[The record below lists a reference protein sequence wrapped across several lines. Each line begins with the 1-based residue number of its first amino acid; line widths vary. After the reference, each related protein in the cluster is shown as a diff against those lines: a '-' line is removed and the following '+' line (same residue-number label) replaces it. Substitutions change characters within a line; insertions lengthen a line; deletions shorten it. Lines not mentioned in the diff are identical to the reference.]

1 MKTKLKAAKAEMR
14 IRTREYNASKKALV
28 RIFGVVTLL
37 EIKIANLAKSK
48 R

>member
-28 RIFGVVTLL
+28 RICGVVTKL
-37 EIKIANLAKSK
+37 EVKIANLAKSK
-48 R
+48 

>member
-1 MKTKLKAAKAEMR
+1 VKTKLKAAKAEMR

-37 EIKIANLAKSK
+37 EIKIANMAKSK

>member
-28 RIFGVVTLL
+28 RIFAWSLGRLKGKVTSL
-37 EIKIANLAKSK
+37 
-48 R
+48 

>member
-48 R
+48 

>member
-28 RIFGVVTLL
+28 RIFAVVTLL

-48 R
+48 

>member
-28 RIFGVVTLL
+28 RIFDVVTKL
-37 EIKIANLAKSK
+37 EVKIANLAKSK
-48 R
+48 

>member
-1 MKTKLKAAKAEMR
+1 VKTKLKAAKAELR

-28 RIFGVVTLL
+28 RISAVVTKL
-37 EIKIANLAKSK
+37 EVKIANMAESK

>member
-37 EIKIANLAKSK
+37 EIKIANMAKSK